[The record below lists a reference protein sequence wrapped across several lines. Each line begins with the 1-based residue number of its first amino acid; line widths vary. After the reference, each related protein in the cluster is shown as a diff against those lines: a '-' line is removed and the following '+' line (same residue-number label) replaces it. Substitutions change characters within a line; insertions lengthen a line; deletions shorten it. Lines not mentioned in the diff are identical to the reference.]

1 MPMQEV
7 TIIMATLMGIS
18 LAAASGFRVFLPP
31 FLLSL
36 AARFNV
42 VWFLD
47 IDLIGTQF
55 EFFTSTLSIVV
66 LGIATVAE
74 FAAFYAPWIDNA
86 LDTIATPA
94 SIMAGVAMTA
104 IVLEGNDPIIQWA
117 IAIVAGGGVAATI
130 QSATVATRGLSST
143 FTFGL
148 GNSAV
153 ATGENVASVALTLI
167 AILIPFLSALFV
179 LVIASTNEAK
189 EEGTSGSV
197 KWLKGPLSSHVGP
210 EDLGDADATVLH
222 LVLFHYGY

>member
-1 MPMQEV
+1 MQEV

-104 IVLEGNDPIIQWA
+104 IVLEGNDPIIQWT

-167 AILIPFLSALFV
+167 AILIPFLSAFFV
-179 LVIASTNEAK
+179 LLIVALLLRMKRKKK
-189 EEGTSGSV
+189 EPV
-197 KWLKGPLSSHVGP
+197 
-210 EDLGDADATVLH
+210 AQ
-222 LVLFHYGY
+222 

>member
-1 MPMQEV
+1 MQEV

-179 LVIASTNEAK
+179 LVIVALLLRMKRKKK
-189 EEGTSGSV
+189 EPV
-197 KWLKGPLSSHVGP
+197 
-210 EDLGDADATVLH
+210 AQ
-222 LVLFHYGY
+222 

>member
-1 MPMQEV
+1 MQEV

-74 FAAFYAPWIDNA
+74 FAAFYAPWVDSV

-94 SIMAGVAMTA
+94 SIVAGVAMTA
-104 IVLEGNDPIIQWA
+104 IVLEGNDPIIQWT

-130 QSATVATRGLSST
+130 QSATVAIRGLSSP

-148 GNSAV
+148 GNPAV
-153 ATGENVASVALTLI
+153 ATSENVASVALTLL
-167 AILIPFLSALFV
+167 AILIPFLSAFFV
-179 LVIASTNEAK
+179 LLIVALLLRMKRKKK
-189 EEGTSGSV
+189 EPV
-197 KWLKGPLSSHVGP
+197 VH
-210 EDLGDADATVLH
+210 
-222 LVLFHYGY
+222 

>member
-1 MPMQEV
+1 MQEV

-74 FAAFYAPWIDNA
+74 FAAFYAPWVDSV

-94 SIMAGVAMTA
+94 SIVAGVAMTA
-104 IVLEGNDPIIQWA
+104 IVLEGNDPIIQWT

-130 QSATVATRGLSST
+130 QSATVAIRGLSST

-148 GNSAV
+148 GNPAV
-153 ATGENVASVALTLI
+153 ATSENVASVVLTLI

-179 LVIASTNEAK
+179 LLIVALLLRMKRKKK
-189 EEGTSGSV
+189 EPV
-197 KWLKGPLSSHVGP
+197 VH
-210 EDLGDADATVLH
+210 
-222 LVLFHYGY
+222 

>member
-1 MPMQEV
+1 MQEV

-47 IDLIGTQF
+47 IDLLGTQF

-94 SIMAGVAMTA
+94 SIVAGVAMTA
-104 IVLEGNDPIIQWA
+104 IVLEGNDPIIQWT

-130 QSATVATRGLSST
+130 QSATVAIRGLSST

-148 GNSAV
+148 GNPAV
-153 ATGENVASVALTLI
+153 ATSENVASVALTLI
-167 AILIPFLSALFV
+167 AILIPFLSAFFV
-179 LVIASTNEAK
+179 LLIVALLLRMKRKKK
-189 EEGTSGSV
+189 EPV
-197 KWLKGPLSSHVGP
+197 VH
-210 EDLGDADATVLH
+210 
-222 LVLFHYGY
+222 

>member
-1 MPMQEV
+1 MQEV

-47 IDLIGTQF
+47 IDLLGTQF

-104 IVLEGNDPIIQWA
+104 IVLEGNDPIIQWTV
-117 IAIVAGGGVAATI
+117 AIVAGGGVAATI

-179 LVIASTNEAK
+179 LLIVALLLRMKRKKK
-189 EEGTSGSV
+189 EPV
-197 KWLKGPLSSHVGP
+197 
-210 EDLGDADATVLH
+210 AQ
-222 LVLFHYGY
+222 

>member
-1 MPMQEV
+1 MQEV

-74 FAAFYAPWIDNA
+74 FVAFYAPWIDNA

-104 IVLEGNDPIIQWA
+104 IVLEGNDPIIQWTV
-117 IAIVAGGGVAATI
+117 AIVAGGGVAATI

-179 LVIASTNEAK
+179 LLIVALLLRMKRKKK
-189 EEGTSGSV
+189 EPV
-197 KWLKGPLSSHVGP
+197 
-210 EDLGDADATVLH
+210 AQ
-222 LVLFHYGY
+222 

>member
-1 MPMQEV
+1 MQEV

-74 FAAFYAPWIDNA
+74 FAAFYAPWVDSV

-94 SIMAGVAMTA
+94 SIVAGVAMTA
-104 IVLEGNDPIIQWA
+104 IVLEGNEPIIQWT

-130 QSATVATRGLSST
+130 QSATVAIRGRSAT

-167 AILIPFLSALFV
+167 AILIPFLSAFFV
-179 LVIASTNEAK
+179 LLIVALLLRMKRKKK
-189 EEGTSGSV
+189 EPV
-197 KWLKGPLSSHVGP
+197 VH
-210 EDLGDADATVLH
+210 
-222 LVLFHYGY
+222 

>member
-1 MPMQEV
+1 MQEV

-94 SIMAGVAMTA
+94 SIVAGVAMTA

-179 LVIASTNEAK
+179 LLIVALLLRMKRKKK
-189 EEGTSGSV
+189 EPV
-197 KWLKGPLSSHVGP
+197 VH
-210 EDLGDADATVLH
+210 
-222 LVLFHYGY
+222 

>member
-1 MPMQEV
+1 MQEV

-94 SIMAGVAMTA
+94 SIVAGVAMTA
-104 IVLEGNDPIIQWA
+104 IVLEGNDPIIQWT

-179 LVIASTNEAK
+179 LLIVALLLRMKRKKK
-189 EEGTSGSV
+189 EPV
-197 KWLKGPLSSHVGP
+197 
-210 EDLGDADATVLH
+210 AQ
-222 LVLFHYGY
+222 

>member
-1 MPMQEV
+1 MQEV

-179 LVIASTNEAK
+179 LLIVALLLRRKRKKK
-189 EEGTSGSV
+189 EPV
-197 KWLKGPLSSHVGP
+197 
-210 EDLGDADATVLH
+210 AQ
-222 LVLFHYGY
+222 

>member
-1 MPMQEV
+1 MQEV

-167 AILIPFLSALFV
+167 AILIPFLSAFFV
-179 LVIASTNEAK
+179 LLIVALLLRMKRKKK
-189 EEGTSGSV
+189 EPV
-197 KWLKGPLSSHVGP
+197 
-210 EDLGDADATVLH
+210 AQ
-222 LVLFHYGY
+222 

>member
-167 AILIPFLSALFV
+167 AILIPFLSAF
-179 LVIASTNEAK
+179 
-189 EEGTSGSV
+189 
-197 KWLKGPLSSHVGP
+197 
-210 EDLGDADATVLH
+210 
-222 LVLFHYGY
+222 LVLLIVALLLRMKRKKKEPVAQ

>member
-1 MPMQEV
+1 MQEV

-47 IDLIGTQF
+47 IDLLGTQF

-104 IVLEGNDPIIQWA
+104 IVLEGNDPIIQWT

-179 LVIASTNEAK
+179 LLVVALLLRMKRKKK
-189 EEGTSGSV
+189 EPV
-197 KWLKGPLSSHVGP
+197 
-210 EDLGDADATVLH
+210 AQ
-222 LVLFHYGY
+222 

>member
-1 MPMQEV
+1 MQEV

-74 FAAFYAPWIDNA
+74 FAAFYAPWVDSA

-94 SIMAGVAMTA
+94 SIVAGVAMTA
-104 IVLEGNDPIIQWA
+104 IVLEGNEPIIQWT

-130 QSATVATRGLSST
+130 QSATVAIRGLSST

-179 LVIASTNEAK
+179 LLIVALLLRMKRKKK
-189 EEGTSGSV
+189 EPV
-197 KWLKGPLSSHVGP
+197 DH
-210 EDLGDADATVLH
+210 
-222 LVLFHYGY
+222 

>member
-1 MPMQEV
+1 MQEV

-167 AILIPFLSALFV
+167 AILIPFLSAF
-179 LVIASTNEAK
+179 
-189 EEGTSGSV
+189 
-197 KWLKGPLSSHVGP
+197 
-210 EDLGDADATVLH
+210 
-222 LVLFHYGY
+222 LVLLIVALLLRMKRKKKEPAAQ

>member
-1 MPMQEV
+1 MQEV

-74 FAAFYAPWIDNA
+74 FAAFYAPWVDSA

-94 SIMAGVAMTA
+94 SIVAGVAMTA
-104 IVLEGNDPIIQWA
+104 IVLEGNEPIIQWT

-130 QSATVATRGLSST
+130 QSATVAIRGLSST

-148 GNSAV
+148 GNPAV
-153 ATGENVASVALTLI
+153 ATSENVASVVLTLI

-179 LVIASTNEAK
+179 LLIVALLLRMKRKKK
-189 EEGTSGSV
+189 EPV
-197 KWLKGPLSSHVGP
+197 DH
-210 EDLGDADATVLH
+210 
-222 LVLFHYGY
+222 

>member
-1 MPMQEV
+1 MQEV

-74 FAAFYAPWIDNA
+74 FAAFYAPWVDSV

-94 SIMAGVAMTA
+94 SIVAGVAMTA
-104 IVLEGNDPIIQWA
+104 IVLEGNDPIIQWT

-130 QSATVATRGLSST
+130 QSATVAIRGLSST

-148 GNSAV
+148 GNPAV
-153 ATGENVASVALTLI
+153 ATSENVASVALTLI

-179 LVIASTNEAK
+179 LLIVALLLRMKRKKK
-189 EEGTSGSV
+189 EPV
-197 KWLKGPLSSHVGP
+197 VH
-210 EDLGDADATVLH
+210 
-222 LVLFHYGY
+222 

>member
-1 MPMQEV
+1 MQEV

-74 FAAFYAPWIDNA
+74 FAAFYAPWVDSV

-94 SIMAGVAMTA
+94 SIVAGIAMTA
-104 IVLEGNDPIIQWA
+104 IVLEGNDPIIQWT

-130 QSATVATRGLSST
+130 QSATVAIRGLSST

-148 GNSAV
+148 GNPAV
-153 ATGENVASVALTLI
+153 ATSENVASVVLTLI

-179 LVIASTNEAK
+179 LLIVALLLRMKRKKK
-189 EEGTSGSV
+189 EPV
-197 KWLKGPLSSHVGP
+197 VH
-210 EDLGDADATVLH
+210 
-222 LVLFHYGY
+222 